1 MKLLKGFLILTVSL
15 LFLSCEEVINVDLD
29 TAPPRLVIDASID
42 WMKNTS
48 GNEQRIK
55 LSTTTGYFSPD
66 FPSVSGATISVTNS
80 KNVVFSFVEGAKKG
94 EYVCSDFLP
103 VIGERYS
110 LKVILNGETYTASE
124 TLIGVPEID
133 EEIIQNSE
141 GGMTGDELEIEYSFQ
156 DDGAKDN
163 YYLSGIDVSSFAFP
177 AYSIESDEQ
186 FQGKKMTQYYS
197 HEDLKVGD
205 SLNIKLYGASK
216 SFFAYFKKILLAA
229 GGDSGPF
236 PATPTAVRGNIVN
249 QSDSNNYPFGY
260 FRLSEVTARDY
271 TLK

>member
-1 MKLLKGFLILTVSL
+1 MKLVKGFLILIVSL
-15 LFLSCEEVINVDLD
+15 LFFSCEEVINVDLD

-42 WMKNTS
+42 WMKNTP

-80 KNVVFSFVEGAKKG
+80 KNVVFDFLETANKG
-94 EYVCSDFLP
+94 EYVCTDFVP
-103 VIGERYS
+103 VIGEKYS
-110 LKVILNGETYTASE
+110 LTVLLNGQSYTASE
-124 TLIGVPEID
+124 TLIEVPEID
-133 EEIIQNSE
+133 ETIVQNSE
-141 GGMTGDELEIEYSFQ
+141 GGMTGDELEIQYSFQ
-156 DDGAKDN
+156 DDGSKDN

-177 AYSIESDEQ
+177 AYSVESDEQ

-197 HEDLKVGD
+197 HEDLKAGD
-205 SLNIKLYGASK
+205 SLNIKLYGVSK

-249 QSDSNNYPFGY
+249 QSDSKNYAYGY
-260 FRLSEVTARDY
+260 FRLSEVSSRDY
-271 TLK
+271 TMK